1 MYNILYI
8 SIMKNIKLIEQTENN
23 FNNKLVDVFHFLT
36 VYNSHYFLAGSS
48 NLRNIL
54 YNNDYDLNQQFNVL
68 DTKEILT
75 KLYQEFLNIFENCNK
90 NKNYFII
97 DFKNGIHNKEPI
109 RWNYDDMK
117 LGYKLIDGHKYTFQD
132 CLTVDNNTI
141 KQLDIIFLL
150 NNKFTSITNIY
161 FITFVKDKKELNK
174 KHMVDKNQYT
184 KNLIVDIVHDCIKDK
199 DYFKAIKRYFSLLRI
214 ENDKMPKTILDLF
227 NSDIGLFYHDIFDLS
242 LCLEMLEQTFKPVSL
257 DLVKDNLQIIKQDVS
272 KITDFKI
279 DYLIDAINSICNLK
293 DKIGIKIELEKLIEK
308 CQNQLNKM
316 TKSDLKLIKV

>member
-1 MYNILYI
+1 
-8 SIMKNIKLIEQTENN
+8 MKNIKLIEQTENN
-23 FNNKLVDVFHFLT
+23 FNDKLVDVFHFLT
-36 VYNSHYFLAGSS
+36 VYNSHYFLVGSS

-75 KLYQEFLNIFENCNK
+75 KLYQEFLSIFEKCYK

-97 DFKNGIHNKEPI
+97 DFKNGMHNKNPI

-117 LGYKLIDGHKYTFQD
+117 LGYKIIDGHKYTFQD
-132 CLTVDNNTI
+132 CLTVENNTI
-141 KQLDIIFLL
+141 KLDIIFIL

-161 FITFVKDKKELNK
+161 FITFCKDKKELNK

-184 KNLIVDIVHDCIKDK
+184 RNLIIDIHDCIKDK

-214 ENDKMPKTILDLF
+214 ENDEIPETILNLF
-227 NSDIGLFYHDIFDLS
+227 NSDIGLFYHNIFNLS

-257 DLVKDNLQIIKQDVS
+257 DLVKDNLQIIKQDSS

-279 DYLIDAINSICNLK
+279 DYLIDDINSICSLK
-293 DKIGIKIELEKLIEK
+293 DKNKIKKELKKLIEK
-308 CQNQLNKM
+308 CQTQLNKIV
-316 TKSDLKLIKV
+316 KPDLKLIKV